1 MRRIYI
7 ALLVSGAVLYST
19 YIVHLFRIGFTTPLY
34 IHLDFNAIDDWS
46 HRLVAF
52 QQTTRTSLLTLG
64 S

>member
-34 IHLDFNAIDDWS
+34 TQLPM
-46 HRLVAF
+46 
-52 QQTTRTSLLTLG
+52 LLTIGVITLWLF
-64 S
+64 SKRTERRS

>member
-34 IHLDFNAIDDWS
+34 TPIPMLLMIGVIVWS
-46 HRLVAF
+46 LV
-52 QQTTRTSLLTLG
+52 QTRTERRS
-64 S
+64 